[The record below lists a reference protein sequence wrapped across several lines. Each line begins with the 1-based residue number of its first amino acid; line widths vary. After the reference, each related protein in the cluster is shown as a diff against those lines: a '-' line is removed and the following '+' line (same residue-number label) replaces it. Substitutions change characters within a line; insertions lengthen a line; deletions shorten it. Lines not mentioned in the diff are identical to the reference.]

1 MCKKSGPFSDGSY
14 KDWNMRISIT
24 EAKRDL
30 ENLIDRAHRGEEI
43 IICRWN
49 RPVVRLEGLPPS
61 DKIKNQ
67 SWRRIAGW
75 LLRKISASPDAF

>member
-14 KDWNMRISIT
+14 KNWNMRISIT

-49 RPVVRLEGLPPS
+49 RPAVRLEALPPS
-61 DKIKNQ
+61 KIKNQ
-67 SWRRIAGW
+67 SLRRIPGR
-75 LLRKISASPDAF
+75 LLGKISASPDAF